1 MPVFDETG
9 EPVRGKVF
17 FRNKDGEFIEL
28 NNVSEIRTEFDNND
42 IGTTQ
47 DVIRVGP
54 YDNLSISMYI
64 PDKKFIKQIKKFSN
78 SVRRE
83 WRRYCR
89 QKERLRRS
97 ALKTQGIV
105 TR

>member
-1 MPVFDETG
+1 M
-9 EPVRGKVF
+9 KNLF
-17 FRNKDGEFIEL
+17 FQNEDGECIEI
-28 NNVSEIRTEFDNND
+28 NNVSEIRTKFDNDD
-42 IGTTQ
+42 IGATQ

-54 YDNLSISMYI
+54 YDNLSLSII
-64 PDKKFIKQIKKFSN
+64 PDKKSIKQIKKLIN

-105 TR
+105 TW